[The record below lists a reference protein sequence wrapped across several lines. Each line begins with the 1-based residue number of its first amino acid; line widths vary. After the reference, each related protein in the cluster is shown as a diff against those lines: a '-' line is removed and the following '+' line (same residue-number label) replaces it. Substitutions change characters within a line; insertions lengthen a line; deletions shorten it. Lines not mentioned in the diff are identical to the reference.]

1 MLQWGTRT
9 KKGEPFMRQLVR
21 GDVLAVRAIGGLHAV
36 TIAWDFSE
44 GQDAKRKGLLGFA
57 IERSELKQS
66 DPV

>member
-1 MLQWGTRT
+1 
-9 KKGEPFMRQLVR
+9 MRQMVR